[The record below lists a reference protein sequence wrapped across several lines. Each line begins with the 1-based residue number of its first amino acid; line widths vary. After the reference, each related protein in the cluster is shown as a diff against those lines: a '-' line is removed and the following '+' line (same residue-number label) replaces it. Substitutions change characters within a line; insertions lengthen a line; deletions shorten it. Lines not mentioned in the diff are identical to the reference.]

1 MASLIY
7 LDTHAAAWL
16 FLGRADRFPA
26 PAQKAINENDLLISP
41 MVLVELQYLFE
52 IRRVAEPARKVLEA
66 LEQELG
72 LAVCD
77 LPFRRVADRA
87 LDQGWTRDP
96 FDRFIVS
103 QAALREAPLVTKD
116 QEIHENYPHA
126 VW

>member
-16 FLGRADRFPA
+16 YLGRASRFPA
-26 PAQKAINENDLLISP
+26 KAQKAINENDLLISP
-41 MVLVELQYLFE
+41 MVLVELQFLFE
-52 IRRVAEPARKVLEA
+52 IGRVSEPGRKVLEA

-77 LPFRRVADRA
+77 LPFPQVAYGA
-87 LDQGWTRDP
+87 LEQGWTRDP
-96 FDRFIVS
+96 FDRCIVS
-103 QAALREAPLVTKD
+103 QASLRDAPLVTKD
-116 QEIHENYPHA
+116 QMIHENYSRA